1 MKTLISECGPGLHW
15 LGDGLN
21 SDRKFRITSEFIEN
35 AGGRSPLPYCPYTD
49 QDVPDT
55 ETSPEHIIP
64 LSLGGVN
71 GFQIAVHTEANCDIG
86 SSIDSAMAED
96 FLVKMK
102 RNRFDVRGHSGK
114 EPVVVDK
121 HATNVDGL
129 PLQVELSQRSGLKV
143 WSPRHGEYV
152 ADERAANLN
161 LKFEMNIDTA
171 MKFVAKVALSAGYF
185 VYGELFRN
193 NVKHSDFR
201 AIMNF
206 QPSNSGGH
214 EGVEAR
220 IDDRFRE
227 TTSEDCQIF
236 RTLCKASAPYSIVGF
251 AHSSDRFGV
260 FVGILGDYIGT
271 IHVPALMEAF
281 PKDGDHEMGHFIQL
295 HRPGLKSGSMKKALE
310 SFLKWAEDAK
320 TKQKSDIEP

>member
-1 MKTLISECGPGLHW
+1 
-15 LGDGLN
+15 
-21 SDRKFRITSEFIEN
+21 
-35 AGGRSPLPYCPYTD
+35 
-49 QDVPDT
+49 
-55 ETSPEHIIP
+55 
-64 LSLGGVN
+64 
-71 GFQIAVHTEANCDIG
+71 
-86 SSIDSAMAED
+86 
-96 FLVKMK
+96 MK

-161 LKFEMNIDTA
+161 LKFAMNIDTA

-260 FVGILGDYIGT
+260 FVGKAPNENSDAREDGIEEIEGT
-271 IHVPALMEAF
+271 HRADADEVEERALHTQVSERLVQTL
-281 PKDGDHEMGHFIQL
+281 KDSVRATLLLLCFVWHISLVLCACEDGWEGAI
-295 HRPGLKSGSMKKALE
+295 RPRANSEHSL
-310 SFLKWAEDAK
+310 
-320 TKQKSDIEP
+320 P